1 MRRSLVAVVVILYL
15 GCSTGSPLLDWGK
28 QDGSSLLGK
37 VSTLK
42 QTVYEKKREF
52 LNGINE
58 KVSKMLW
65 IPPWSTTEE
74 TPVSAQPQHDP
85 VSEIP
90 SIWWWQTTEQPPS
103 STTTTEQPLSDPIII
118 DLPTYVPIVP
128 TTNAPS
134 TTSTVRNLSNNDRL
148 VFTVADTNEL
158 ELPNVYMYARS
169 GFIPPELR
177 LTDSMEYVGPVVG
190 GGPPVQNNLT
200 RRLIMV

>member
-1 MRRSLVAVVVILYL
+1 M
-15 GCSTGSPLLDWGK
+15 
-28 QDGSSLLGK
+28 
-37 VSTLK
+37 STLK

-74 TPVSAQPQHDP
+74 TPVSALPQHDP
-85 VSEIP
+85 VSEMP

-134 TTSTVRNLSNNDRL
+134 TTSTARNPSNNDRL

-158 ELPNVYMYARS
+158 ELPNVYMVR
-169 GFIPPELR
+169 ELVDTPITV
-177 LTDSMEYVGPVVG
+177 LS
-190 GGPPVQNNLT
+190 
-200 RRLIMV
+200 